1 MEESGA
7 LERGRLSDKTRTVEE
22 VQRNDEGR
30 KTDVWCYC
38 VFVFWNLRDAPRGF
52 MVFIS
57 RGGASIGSSGWVR
70 TLPSLLAAARHR
82 PRCFHVQGCRR
93 GRSLPLHPARNGP
106 RQLRHQGPPPLPSPI
121 GQCRAQDPSNGSPDP
136 CILGAQSWMLG
147 QFGAEMLRRLCNQT
161 QACASS
167 ILVNSQWKSPSIRGA
182 RSCCIRVPSHEDIDQ
197 TGNFRLFGA
206 DLPSLGFLFLGVDS
220 GAAFGAKAGCCSRHR
235 VESRWEMSPR
245 CPLCIVQH
253 PATSE
258 SPAKFDITIA
268 PCPSFRRPSAADLG
282 FEHGLIPA
290 LSTATETDGEHG
302 AKRGAAA
309 LGPGSRCVQ
318 HDDGGTSAGNWQAK
332 SRQKTPEEH
341 TECGKPPPIA
351 NPDTERSA
359 PENCPRTAI
368 TPRAHRLQP
377 DHRGAHPRPV
387 QRQPERCRSI
397 PRASLGYS
405 TDIIGRCSRQGTEH
419 QCHQDQKSIQHQDEQ
434 PGRSPPSLGVPDTRI
449 DGCARLASGG
459 CHTRARFWG
468 PPTDRRYR

>member
-206 DLPSLGFLFLGVDS
+206 PGP
-220 GAAFGAKAGCCSRHR
+220 AFS
-235 VESRWEMSPR
+235 W
-245 CPLCIVQH
+245 
-253 PATSE
+253 
-258 SPAKFDITIA
+258 
-268 PCPSFRRPSAADLG
+268 
-282 FEHGLIPA
+282 
-290 LSTATETDGEHG
+290 LSVSWG
-302 AKRGAAA
+302 RQW
-309 LGPGSRCVQ
+309 GSIWRQ
-318 HDDGGTSAGNWQAK
+318 GGM
-332 SRQKTPEEH
+332 
-341 TECGKPPPIA
+341 
-351 NPDTERSA
+351 
-359 PENCPRTAI
+359 
-368 TPRAHRLQP
+368 LQP
-377 DHRGAHPRPV
+377 AQCRIKDGKCHRAVLCASCNIQQHRSL
-387 QRQPERCRSI
+387 QPN
-397 PRASLGYS
+397 S
-405 TDIIGRCSRQGTEH
+405 TSQLPH
-419 QCHQDQKSIQHQDEQ
+419 
-434 PGRSPPSLGVPDTRI
+434 VP
-449 DGCARLASGG
+449 LSGG
-459 CHTRARFWG
+459 LPLPIWVLNMV
-468 PPTDRRYR
+468 